1 MSAMQG
7 QLNELRRDMMST
19 LELIKES
26 VELLM
31 EEVTEVELCILERN
45 AQTLR
50 EEFDR
55 AAELEEMIEFR
66 RRCAEERYG
75 TL

>member
-31 EEVTEVELCILERN
+31 EEVTEVELCSLERN
-45 AQTLR
+45 AHTLR

-55 AAELEEMIEFR
+55 AAELEEMIEFK
-66 RRCAEERYG
+66 RCAEERYG